1 MEMLTQIEILEQ
13 IEFLRLVVFGNT
25 LARWFVALAIALVAL
40 LVFYIIKK
48 IIFHRI
54 SEMASHTKTSV
65 DDMASLVLQRTNG
78 FLVML
83 LAIYLGSLSLNLP
96 DDMVLW
102 IHTIALITFIIQFG
116 MWLDAALVF
125 WLSSYYSNKIDA
137 NAAQVTTV
145 HALGYI
151 VRVAVVALLLI
162 IALDNIPGVE
172 VTALLASLGVAGIAV
187 ALALQSVLADL
198 FASLVIAI
206 DKPFVI
212 NDFIIVG
219 EFMGTVEKIGI
230 KTTRL
235 RSLSGEQVI
244 FSNSDMLNSRI
255 RNYRRM
261 WERRI
266 VFSIGVTYE
275 TPYAKLSHIPT
286 IIQKVVESQEKARF
300 DRAHFASYGDS
311 SLNFEIVY
319 YVLSADYNEYMDVQQ
334 TINMAIF
341 KLFEEAGISFAY
353 PTRTVYVA
361 NPGNGTAHPG
371 NAHAAHTEADHQQAP
386 APSESSAPGTQAP
399 G

>member
-1 MEMLTQIEILEQ
+1 MPMEMLAQIEMLEQ

-25 LARWFVALAIALVAL
+25 LARWLVALMLTLVAL

-54 SEMASHTKTSV
+54 SEMASRTNTSV

-96 DDMVLW
+96 DDVVLW

-125 WLSSYYSNKIDA
+125 WLSNYYSNKITA

-212 NDFIIVG
+212 NDFVIVG

-255 RNYRRM
+255 RNYKRM

-275 TPYAKLSHIPT
+275 TPYEKLSRIPT
-286 IIQKVVESQEKARF
+286 IIQKVIEAQEKARF
-300 DRAHFASYGDS
+300 DRAHFASYGDF

-334 TINMAIF
+334 TINLAIF

-353 PTRTVYVA
+353 PTRTLYVA
-361 NPGNGTAHPG
+361 NPGND
-371 NAHAAHTEADHQQAP
+371 AARLEKTYPAPTLASAEHQHAP
-386 APSESSAPGTQAP
+386 APPESHGE
-399 G
+399 

>member
-1 MEMLTQIEILEQ
+1 
-13 IEFLRLVVFGNT
+13 
-25 LARWFVALAIALVAL
+25 
-40 LVFYIIKK
+40 
-48 IIFHRI
+48 
-54 SEMASHTKTSV
+54 
-65 DDMASLVLQRTNG
+65 MASLVLQRTNG

-255 RNYRRM
+255 RNYKRM

-275 TPYAKLSHIPT
+275 TPYEKLSRIPT
-286 IIQKVVESQEKARF
+286 IIQKVIEAQEKARF
-300 DRAHFASYGDS
+300 DRAHFASYGDF

-334 TINMAIF
+334 TINLAIF

-353 PTRTVYVA
+353 PTRTLYVA
-361 NPGNGTAHPG
+361 NPGND
-371 NAHAAHTEADHQQAP
+371 AARLEKTYPAPTLASAEHQHAP
-386 APSESSAPGTQAP
+386 APPESHGE
-399 G
+399 

>member
-1 MEMLTQIEILEQ
+1 MLEQ
-13 IEFLRLVVFGNT
+13 IEFLRLTVFGNT
-25 LARWFVALAIALVAL
+25 LARWLVALAIALAAL
-40 LVFYIIKK
+40 LAFYIIKK

-54 SEMASHTKTSV
+54 SEMASRTNTSV

-96 DDMVLW
+96 DDVVLW

-125 WLSSYYSNKIDA
+125 WLSTYYSKQIAA

-151 VRVAVVALLLI
+151 VRVIVFSLLLI

-172 VTALLASLGVAGIAV
+172 VTALLASMGVAGIAV

-244 FSNSDMLNSRI
+244 FSNSDMLSSRI
-255 RNYRRM
+255 RNYKRM

-275 TPYAKLSHIPT
+275 TPYEKLSRIPT
-286 IIQKVVESQEKARF
+286 IIQKVIESQEKARF
-300 DRAHFASYGDS
+300 DRAHFASYGDF

-334 TINMAIF
+334 TINLAIF

-353 PTRTVYVA
+353 PTRTLYVM
-361 NPGNGTAHPG
+361 NPGNGKGTTKPG
-371 NAHAAHTEADHQQAP
+371 NVPT
-386 APSESSAPGTQAP
+386 TQTSPDAEH
-399 G
+399 

>member
-1 MEMLTQIEILEQ
+1 MEMLAQIEMLEQ

-25 LARWFVALAIALVAL
+25 LARWLVALMLTLVAL

-54 SEMASHTKTSV
+54 SEMASRTNTSV

-96 DDMVLW
+96 DDVVLW

-125 WLSSYYSNKIDA
+125 WLSNYYSNKITA

-212 NDFIIVG
+212 NDFVIVG

-255 RNYRRM
+255 RNYKRM

-275 TPYAKLSHIPT
+275 TPYEKLSRIPT
-286 IIQKVVESQEKARF
+286 IIQKVIEAQEKARF
-300 DRAHFASYGDS
+300 DRAHFASYGDF

-334 TINMAIF
+334 TINLAIF

-353 PTRTVYVA
+353 PTRTLYVA
-361 NPGNGTAHPG
+361 NPGND
-371 NAHAAHTEADHQQAP
+371 AARLEKTYPAPTLASAEHQHAP
-386 APSESSAPGTQAP
+386 APPESHGE
-399 G
+399 

>member
-1 MEMLTQIEILEQ
+1 MEMLAQIEMLEQ
-13 IEFLRLVVFGNT
+13 IEFLRLTVFGNT
-25 LARWFVALAIALVAL
+25 LARWLVALAIALAAL
-40 LVFYIIKK
+40 LAFYIIKK

-54 SEMASHTKTSV
+54 SEMASRTNTSV

-96 DDMVLW
+96 DDVVLW

-125 WLSSYYSNKIDA
+125 WLSTYYSKQIAA

-151 VRVAVVALLLI
+151 VRVIVFSLLLI

-172 VTALLASLGVAGIAV
+172 VTALLASMGVAGIAV

-230 KTTRL
+230 RTTRL

-244 FSNSDMLNSRI
+244 FSNSDMLSSRI
-255 RNYRRM
+255 RNYKRM

-275 TPYAKLSHIPT
+275 TPYEKLSRIPT
-286 IIQKVVESQEKARF
+286 IIQKVIESQEKARF
-300 DRAHFASYGDS
+300 DRAHFASYGDF

-334 TINMAIF
+334 TINLAIF

-353 PTRTVYVA
+353 PTRTLYVA
-361 NPGNGTAHPG
+361 NAGTGNG
-371 NAHAAHTEADHQQAP
+371 AARLEKTHSAPTVAAAEPQHAP
-386 APSESSAPGTQAP
+386 APPESHGE
-399 G
+399 